1 MVKKRQHR
9 GHAYDF
15 DQNYCHFCLETIQ
28 NQLFQAKYY
37 VGMNTKG
44 TPKQYL
50 CGKFVIHKRDIMQKW
65 H

>member
-1 MVKKRQHR
+1 ML
-9 GHAYDF
+9 DF

-50 CGKFVIHKRDIMQKW
+50 CGKFVIHKRYIMQKW